1 MLTEMTKDKQS
12 SPLLILI
19 YVVLNFVKAY
29 MFSLDLGEPV
39 LVLAICPGGPV
50 VKFFNF

>member
-1 MLTEMTKDKQS
+1 LISTLYVFIPMLTEMTKDKQS

-29 MFSLDLGEPV
+29 VIIMW
-39 LVLAICPGGPV
+39 
-50 VKFFNF
+50 